1 MDHIYVGGIVH
12 QEGVAAKLGGGGD
25 GLVLKDKR
33 ERFGLLLPME
43 FPAPLL
49 RRHTAE
55 LLEEDLAEGS
65 PCDAAGVNEAESHVV
80 LILTGCCWVCVCCV

>member
-1 MDHIYVGGIVH
+1 MDNIYVGGVFR

-33 ERFGLLLPME
+33 EGFGLLLPME

-49 RRHTAE
+49 RRHPTE
-55 LLEEDLAEGS
+55 LLEEDLSEGS
-65 PCDAAGVNEAESHVV
+65 PRGAAGVNEAES
-80 LILTGCCWVCVCCV
+80 